1 MNHLVVVGVSAAGLS
16 AARTLRAEGYDGQ
29 LTLVDA
35 DPRPPYDRTTLSKGL
50 LRGQVDL
57 SGIALADAAELD
69 RLEADWRLGVRAVGL
84 QVPERTV
91 SLQDGE
97 KLIFDGLVLA
107 TGSRPRRL
115 DVPTPR
121 GVHYLRGV
129 DDALALREAFVP
141 GVSVVLVGG
150 GFIGLELAA
159 AARLAGAEVTVL
171 EAGGAPLERVL
182 GSRVGEAMAQ
192 RHRARGV
199 EVRTG
204 VVVTGLGGADQLTHV
219 ELASGERL
227 KADVVVVG
235 IGAVPAAD
243 WLAGSGLGSRAGV
256 DADNR
261 LATDV
266 PGVVVAGDLVRWPH
280 PDRPGGGMLRIEH
293 YEHAE
298 LSGGAAA
305 RRLLYGD
312 SVDVYAP
319 LPYVWSHQY
328 EHVLHLAGFSERAD
342 AVQLVSGAMEDGP
355 FVVEYLSENRRVA
368 VAALDDTPSFRR
380 LRRTLHPTGAP
391 L

>member
-293 YEHAE
+293 YEQAE
-298 LSGGAAA
+298 RRRRRAAPVVWGQ
-305 RRLLYGD
+305 RRCLCPPP
-312 SVDVYAP
+312 V
-319 LPYVWSHQY
+319 
-328 EHVLHLAGFSERAD
+328 R
-342 AVQLVSGAMEDGP
+342 
-355 FVVEYLSENRRVA
+355 VV
-368 VAALDDTPSFRR
+368 TPV
-380 LRRTLHPTGAP
+380 
-391 L
+391 